1 MADLF
6 DRLFPS
12 GETEPNIPVHAFMAA
27 VTDYVAGYTTRNQII
42 GVWTLD
48 AEAQADLNKFCD
60 ALDALGT
67 KLNKIAFALELDA
80 VMLLAE
86 AGMKYTTKADFKTR
100 LNL

>member
-6 DRLFPS
+6 ERLFPG
-12 GETEPNIPVHAFMAA
+12 GEIEPNIPVHAFTAA
-27 VTDYVAGYTTRNQII
+27 ITDYVAGHTTRNQII
-42 GVWTLD
+42 GVWSLD
-48 AEAQADLNKFCD
+48 AEAQADMNKFCD
-60 ALDALGT
+60 AIDLLGT
-67 KLNKIAFALELDA
+67 KINKIAFALELDA